1 MNPLAE
7 SLRHTLCIVHQKSVF
22 RQYSMFRTALLSEYI
37 EPQNY
42 KGLDTE
48 LMSQDVRA
56 PRVCLIYL
64 VESGESVT

>member
-1 MNPLAE
+1 
-7 SLRHTLCIVHQKSVF
+7 
-22 RQYSMFRTALLSEYI
+22 MFRTALLSEYI